1 MKKLFKFITVS
12 ISCFTLIT
20 TSLTSS
26 VIATEQEAD
35 SSVIIKLPGHDALT
49 TYDSE
54 NVDNS
59 DETIPNVNDLA
70 DNTNDSSVD
79 NEVNNEITTNIV
91 EEEPDPTPPTP
102 ISVDLSKNSGTT
114 TLQGSKPFVP
124 VYLPVVYDD
133 GTSKLTKINWKP
145 ISKYSHQKLKK
156 FYVYGTPEG
165 TELEVKYLIEVLPTR
180 DLGHDIIRDDTYT
193 RDVITVNNNDNYKIP
208 EELSKKIYDTLS
220 YYKNTYGIK
229 ASFTAISLKDYT
241 TISYNA
247 DDEFAP
253 ASTLKAPYALYI
265 YKEIEKGK
273 LSLDTTM
280 AYQECYWEISCG
292 TIKYSK
298 PGTLWALK
306 DILHKTLDISDN
318 TGYYMLR
325 ALGGTTGYKE
335 MLDNLGCTTPN
346 PYGPWTNVT
355 PHDLSVLWN
364 EIYNFSF
371 TCKEGEL
378 LLDTLINA
386 QYNFIK
392 NGLNSYTKVAH
403 KSGFNSQGYHDSA
416 IIFGDS
422 DPNAEFATNNYIMTI
437 MTKTYSETINSQLL
451 SSLAK
456 EIDAIMKDLT
466 LVQNK

>member
-1 MKKLFKFITVS
+1 MKKFFKCFVMSVS
-12 ISCFTLIT
+12 CLVLIT
-20 TSLTSS
+20 TSLTANVMS
-26 VIATEQEAD
+26 ADENLD
-35 SSVIIKLPGHDALT
+35 SSAIVKIPGNSSSEII
-49 TYDSE
+49 
-54 NVDNS
+54 NS
-59 DETIPNVNDLA
+59 DTDSNDESTTSTTEEVVETKI
-70 DNTNDSSVD
+70 S
-79 NEVNNEITTNIV
+79 
-91 EEEPDPTPPTP
+91 TPV
-102 ISVDLSKNSGTT
+102 SVDLSKKSKGT
-114 TLQGSKPFVP
+114 TLQGVKPLVP
-124 VYLPVVYDD
+124 SYLPVVYDD
-133 GTSKLTKINWKP
+133 GTNKLTKIKWKP
-145 ISKYSHQKLKK
+145 ISQYSYQKVNN

-165 TELEVKYLIEVLPTR
+165 TELEVKFLVEVLPTR

-193 RDVITVNNNDNYKIP
+193 RDVITVNNNDNYKLP
-208 EELSKKIYDTLS
+208 EDLSKPIYDTIN

-247 DDEFAP
+247 DDEFPP
-253 ASTLKAPYALYI
+253 ASTLKAPYSLYI
-265 YKEIEKGK
+265 YKEIEKGN
-273 LSLDTTM
+273 LSLNTTM

-306 DILHKTLDISDN
+306 DILHQTLDISDN

-325 ALGGTTGYKE
+325 ALGGTAGYKE
-335 MLDNLGCTTPN
+335 MLDDLGCTTPN

-378 LLDTLINA
+378 LMDTLVNA

-392 NGLNSYTKVAH
+392 RGLGSYTKVAH

-422 DPNAEFATNNYIMTI
+422 DPNAEFATNDYIMTI
-437 MTKTYSETINSQLL
+437 MTRTYSETINSQLL
-451 SSLAK
+451 ASLAK
-456 EIDAIMKDLT
+456 EIDAVMKNLT
-466 LVQNK
+466 LSQNND